1 MRRIAEFRKENF
13 KLIGSISPDEDK
25 EAFIEGNV
33 VNVLTNKDQLGRR
46 VLMVNCGGLWD
57 TKKVTSDQLFRLF
70 YMSEFVLNFICQVV
84 YFMNCLICS
93 SFDCT
98 IGEIFS
104 DQWSCCYYG
113 F

>member
-70 YMSEFVLNFICQVV
+70 YMSKFVINFH
-84 YFMNCLICS
+84 LS
-93 SFDCT
+93 SC
-98 IGEIFS
+98 IFIS
-104 DQWSCCYYG
+104 NL
-113 F
+113 FNL

>member
-13 KLIGSISPDEDK
+13 KLIGNISPDEDK

-70 YMSEFVLNFICQVV
+70 YMSEFMIHFYL
-84 YFMNCLICS
+84 S
-93 SFDCT
+93 SFVLL
-98 IGEIFS
+98 
-104 DQWSCCYYG
+104 
-113 F
+113 